1 MKKLD
6 YLILVIFS
14 VVVLIASTIVILLSI
29 GLLDTNVVGN
39 FLNRAI
45 TGAKTSNVV
54 TISSVVLALLSLKG
68 IFFVDLENEKKSKDT
83 GVLMENGN
91 GKLMITKETLESLIN
106 SVVREF
112 DSAED
117 IKTIIQLDE
126 NNNLKVLVNI
136 VVGKDVVIKDLS
148 LNIQNKIKEAI
159 KKTSDLDVKE
169 VNVKVRN
176 IASENK
182 DSKLK

>member
-14 VVVLIASTIVILLSI
+14 VVVLIASIIVILLSV
-29 GLLDTNVVGN
+29 GLLDTNVVGS
-39 FLNRAI
+39 FLGKAI
-45 TGAKTSNVV
+45 TGTKTSNVI
-54 TISSVVLALLSLKG
+54 TIVSAVLALLSVKG
-68 IFFVDLENEKKSKDT
+68 IFFVDLGKEKNSKDT

-91 GKLMITKETLESLIN
+91 GKLMISKATLENLVN

-136 VVGKDVVIKDLS
+136 VVGRDVVIKDLT

-169 VNVKVRN
+169 VNVKIRN
-176 IASENK
+176 IASESK
-182 DSKLK
+182 DSK